1 MPGTP
6 KAPVF
11 DRSFVHEGRDGWLFL
26 IGGSNS
32 VSSLYDREHGLT
44 PDRVLQCWADLIEK
58 RAQRLARLGIQ
69 YVHINVPEKLTIYDE
84 KLWGPPIVDWTL
96 SPAVRLRDMV
106 RHLPHGG
113 VWLDLIEP
121 FRNAPNKDQLYFRT
135 DTHWSGE
142 GCYLAYRL
150 ICERIGLTPDA
161 DLLSRSHRAL
171 DGILDMGNKMDPPVY
186 EPVKFYDF
194 VLKSKRVWRNAIAQY
209 LEDPAFAASIH
220 VGTHVRYANTSPSA
234 QKKKIL
240 IFGDSFSSQRGD
252 ALTAMLAETAQEV
265 EFVWSS
271 NLDWAYIERAKP
283 DVVIY
288 ELTERFMTIL
298 ATDRLSLRWMTARQ
312 ILKAQRLRLKARIRA
327 ALQPRAA

>member
-1 MPGTP
+1 MAEK

-11 DRSFVHEGRDGWLFL
+11 DRSFVHVGRDGWLFL
-26 IGGSNS
+26 VGGSNS
-32 VSSLYDREHGLT
+32 VGSLYGRDTGLT
-44 PDRVLQCWADLIEK
+44 PDRVLQKWADLIER
-58 RAQRLARLGIQ
+58 RATRLEQMGIQ
-69 YVHINVPEKLTIYDE
+69 YVHINVPEKLTIYDD
-84 KLWGPPIVDWTL
+84 KLADPPIVDWRL

-106 RHLPHGG
+106 RRSPHGH
-113 VWLDLIEP
+113 VWLDLINP
-121 FRNAPNKDQLYFRT
+121 FRNAPNKEQLYFRT

-150 ICERIGLTPDA
+150 VCERLGLTPEP
-161 DLLSRSHRAL
+161 DLLSRPHQAL

-194 VLKSKRVWRNAIAQY
+194 RVKSKRVWQNAITSY
-209 LEDPAFAASIH
+209 LEDLSFGAQIH
-220 VGTHVRYANTSPSA
+220 VGTHVRYQNTDPTA

-240 IFGDSFSSQRGD
+240 IFGDSFASQRGD
-252 ALTAMLAETAQEV
+252 ALTAMLAETASDV

-271 NLDWAYIERAKP
+271 NLDWSYIKRTKP

-298 ATDRLSLRWMTARQ
+298 AEDRLNLRWTTIRQ
-312 ILKAQRLRLKARIRA
+312 ILKAQRLRLRA
-327 ALQPRAA
+327 KFRGALRPKPA